1 MGSSGDVKL
10 VVQSD
15 DFGMCHAVNTG
26 TVQAF
31 REGIVTQTTMMV
43 PCPWFDEGV
52 ALAREHDIPIG
63 VHLTLTCEWDFLR
76 WRPMTSGRSLVGD
89 DGTFLRTVEAAQ
101 AALDHDEAVTEL
113 AAQVDRFLDAGLTI
127 NHLCPHMGMV
137 ATEAYA
143 EVAERYAA
151 PFLYPGVARSLEL
164 ESITFLSPVDADA
177 KTAFLLKR
185 LGRLRPGVHLL
196 NVHAATPG
204 DELAS
209 ITGPD
214 SEPYPWAEEHRRS
227 DLETL
232 THPDVLAAIDRL
244 GIELTTTAAACA

>member
-1 MGSSGDVKL
+1 MGSPGDVKL

-26 TVQAF
+26 TVEAF

-52 ALAREHDIPIG
+52 ALAHEHDIPTG

-76 WRPMTSGRSLVGD
+76 WRPMTGGPSLVGD

-101 AALDHDEAVTEL
+101 AAIDHGEAVAEL
-113 AAQVDRFLDAGLTI
+113 AAQVDRFLDAGLAL

-143 EVAERYAA
+143 EVAERYGV
-151 PFLYPGVARSLEL
+151 PFLYPGVPRSLTFT
-164 ESITFLSPVDADA
+164 SITFLSDRDD
-177 KTAFLLKR
+177 KLAFLLRR
-185 LGRLRPGVHLL
+185 LGKLAPGVHLL
-196 NVHAATPG
+196 NAHCATPG
-204 DELAS
+204 DELRS

-214 SEPYPWAEEHRRS
+214 SVPFPYAEAYRKT
-227 DLETL
+227 DLEVL
-232 THPDVLAAIDRL
+232 THPDVIAAIDDL
-244 GIELTTTAAACA
+244 GIELTTTATAFA